1 MDDVYPLPT
10 FYIYICTI
18 ERSQIP
24 PTYDT
29 KNDVTTR
36 ITLVRLEQII
46 DFVIPINLSENHSR
60 LFFR

>member
-1 MDDVYPLPT
+1 MWMMFILFPL
-10 FYIYICTI
+10 FIYICTK
-18 ERSQIP
+18 ERSKKT

-29 KNDVTTR
+29 KNDVTTG